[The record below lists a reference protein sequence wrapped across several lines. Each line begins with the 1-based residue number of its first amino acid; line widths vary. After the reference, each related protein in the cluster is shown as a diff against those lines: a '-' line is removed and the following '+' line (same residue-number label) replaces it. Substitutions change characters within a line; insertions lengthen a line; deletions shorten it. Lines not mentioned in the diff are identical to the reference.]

1 MGININYCD
10 IFSESGQVLT
20 KMYSGD
26 FFGEIGILNIEGA
39 SNKRTADV
47 RSVGYAELFSLSKED
62 VLTAVKDYPE
72 AEVISYLILVY
83 FISKDLLF

>member
-1 MGININYCD
+1 
-10 IFSESGQVLT
+10 
-20 KMYSGD
+20 MYSGD

-72 AEVISYLILVY
+72 AEVISYLILLY
-83 FISKDLLF
+83 FISNDFLF

>member
-1 MGININYCD
+1 
-10 IFSESGQVLT
+10 
-20 KMYSGD
+20 MYSGD

-62 VLTAVKDYPE
+62 VLSAVKDYPD
-72 AEVISYLILVY
+72 AEVDFSIIFLQQVS
-83 FISKDLLF
+83 